1 MMKNFL
7 STRNIAVVGY
17 AETKL
22 VRNSGRTAL
31 GLAGDAVNALLAQ
44 TGVARSRIDGFAT
57 TLAMSEGGN
66 PFYSNLLA
74 EGLGISASWCQ
85 STDIGGASSGA
96 NIIRAAMAIE
106 AGQCEMVLCL
116 AADAVTTIDR
126 SVQAG
131 HRTEYADPAGYAGP
145 LSSFALLSSVYDQRY
160 GLPHQALARLA
171 VAQRKGALLNENAC
185 EVLRKPLTEQQ
196 YLDSRVISDPLRM
209 LDCVMRCD
217 GASAVLVTST
227 KLAREMGMKRMVHPI
242 AYSERINF
250 DPSESCGD
258 MLKTGF
264 SEVGPRAFAL
274 AGWKPTDVKMLHWYD
289 DFLIALI
296 LQLEQTGFCGPGEGG
311 AYVMAHDFGYDGD
324 LPLNTGGGQISAGQ
338 PGLAGGGVNLVE
350 CLRQMFGD
358 AGARQVRDA
367 SNAMLTGIGVIQY
380 ARTWGTSSV
389 MLLERG
395 Q

>member
-1 MMKNFL
+1 MKTL
-7 STRNIAVVGY
+7 SDRGIAIVGF

-22 VRNSGRTAL
+22 VRRSGRTAL
-31 GLAGDAVNALLAQ
+31 SLAGEAVDKLLAQ
-44 TGVARSRIDGFAT
+44 TGIARSQVDGFAT

-74 EGLGISASWCQ
+74 EGLGLSVTWCQ
-85 STDIGGASSGA
+85 ATEIGGASSPG
-96 NIIRAAMAIE
+96 NIARAAAAIQ
-106 AGQCEMVLCL
+106 AGMCEVVLCL
-116 AADAVTTIDR
+116 ASDAVSTVDR
-126 SVQAG
+126 SVQSG

-145 LSSFALLSSVYDQRY
+145 LTSFALLSNLYDQRH
-160 GLPHQALARLA
+160 GLPHDALARLA
-171 VAQRKGALLNENAC
+171 VTQRKGALLNENAC
-185 EVLRKPLTEQQ
+185 EVLRKPITERD
-196 YLDSRVISDPLRM
+196 YLESKVISDPLRI

-217 GASAVLVTST
+217 GASAVLVMST
-227 KLAREMGMKRMVHPI
+227 KKAREMGFKKLVHPI
-242 AYSERINF
+242 AYAERINF
-250 DPSESCGD
+250 DPPEASGD

-264 SEVGPRAFAL
+264 TDVGPRAFAN
-274 AGWKPTDVKMLHWYD
+274 AGWKPSDVKMLHWYD

-311 AYVMAHDFGYDGD
+311 AFVMAHDMTHTGD

-338 PGLAGGGVNLVE
+338 PGLAGGGVNVVE
-350 CLRQMFGD
+350 CLRQMFGE

-367 SNAMLTGIGVIQY
+367 GNAMLTGIGVIQY

-389 MLLERG
+389 MLLERS

>member
-1 MMKNFL
+1 MKTL
-7 STRNIAVVGY
+7 SNRSIAIVGY

-22 VRNSGRTAL
+22 VRRSGRTAL
-31 GLAGDAVNALLAQ
+31 SLAGEAVDKLLAS
-44 TGVARSRIDGFAT
+44 TGLERSRIDGFAT

-74 EGLGISASWCQ
+74 EGLGLSVTWCQ
-85 STDIGGASSGA
+85 ATEIGGASSGG
-96 NIIRAAMAIE
+96 NIARAAAAIQ
-106 AGQCEMVLCL
+106 AGLCDIVLCL
-116 AADAVTTIDR
+116 ASDAVSTVDR
-126 SVQAG
+126 SMQSG
-131 HRTEYADPAGYAGP
+131 HRTEYCDPAGYAGP
-145 LSSFALLSSVYDQRY
+145 LTSFALLSNVYDQRW
-160 GLPHQALARLA
+160 GLPHDALAKLA
-171 VAQRKGALLNENAC
+171 VTQRKGALLNENAC
-185 EVLRKPLTEQQ
+185 EVLRKPLTEQD
-196 YLDSRVISDPLRM
+196 YLDSKVVSDPLRI

-217 GASAVLVTST
+217 GASAVLVMST
-227 KLAREMGMKRMVHPI
+227 ERAKALGFEKLVHPI

-250 DPSESCGD
+250 DPAEKCGD

-264 SEVGPRAFAL
+264 TDVGPRAFAS
-274 AGWKPTDVKMLHWYD
+274 AGWKPADVKMLHWYD

-311 AYVMAHDFGYDGD
+311 AFVRAHDMTYSGE

-350 CLRQMFGD
+350 CLRQMFGE

-367 SNAMLTGIGVIQY
+367 SNAMLSGIGVIQY
-380 ARTWGTSSV
+380 ARTWGTSTV
-389 MLLERG
+389 MLLERS

>member
-1 MMKNFL
+1 MR
-7 STRNIAVVGY
+7 SVGIAIVGY

-22 VRNSGRTAL
+22 VRRSGRTAL
-31 GLAGDAVNALLAQ
+31 SLAGEAVDRLLAS
-44 TGVARSRIDGFAT
+44 TGLERSQVDGFAT

-74 EGLGISASWCQ
+74 EGLGLSVTWCQ
-85 STDIGGASSGA
+85 ATEIGGASSGG
-96 NIIRAAMAIE
+96 NIARAAAAIQ
-106 AGQCEMVLCL
+106 AGLCDVVLCL
-116 AADAVTTIDR
+116 ASDAVSTVDR
-126 SVQAG
+126 SVQSG
-131 HRTEYADPAGYAGP
+131 HRTEYCDPAGYAGP
-145 LSSFALLSSVYDQRY
+145 LTSFALLSNVYDQRW
-160 GLPHQALARLA
+160 GLPHDALAKLA
-171 VAQRKGALLNENAC
+171 VTQRKGALLNENAC
-185 EVLRKPLTEQQ
+185 EVLRKPLTEQD
-196 YLDSRVISDPLRM
+196 YLDSKVVSDPLRI

-217 GASAVLVTST
+217 GASAVLVMST
-227 KLAREMGMKRMVHPI
+227 ERAKALGFEKLVHPI

-250 DPSESCGD
+250 DPAEKCGD

-264 SEVGPRAFAL
+264 TDVGPRAFAS
-274 AGWKPTDVKMLHWYD
+274 AGWKPADVKMLHWYD

-311 AYVMAHDFGYDGD
+311 AFVMAHDMTYSGE

-350 CLRQMFGD
+350 CLRQMFGE

-367 SNAMLTGIGVIQY
+367 SNAMLSGIGVIQY
-380 ARTWGTSSV
+380 ARTWGTSTV
-389 MLLERG
+389 MLLERS